1 MLRSRLPPRL
11 PQRPPRQ
18 SPTKPDTFVP
28 RGRSHQ
34 TPRKGYGS
42 RMAIQR
48 NSTKPA
54 SITNESGQPEIVLE
68 IDGLTLSMTPPAQAT
83 PAESKDDD
91 ED

>member
-1 MLRSRLPPRL
+1 
-11 PQRPPRQ
+11 
-18 SPTKPDTFVP
+18 
-28 RGRSHQ
+28 
-34 TPRKGYGS
+34 
-42 RMAIQR
+42 MAIQR